1 MIPEEDTA
9 HAVSRLG
16 APGTNPLIDP
26 WEGALLRSSSLSLR
40 ERTLAVDV
48 DQFSNE
54 PIYRATVPCPQIIED
69 LQQLVEFDA
78 LKEKHQA
85 RAAKV
90 GILTLAAGALCLFVG
105 FIAMDGE
112 GVGMPLAW
120 AGTALA
126 LVGIGA
132 FIVRARHQRLNLENR
147 RYELASCLVGL
158 LRADI
163 APDEPVTLELD
174 LRPAD
179 HEDKYQNE
187 SKTRSGWNVKHYL
200 DTWLSLQGRLLDG
213 THFRVEM
220 TERTQERKRTK
231 TNVRGKTKYQSKQK
245 SDALLRVRLRVKPER
260 YQHLGRLGHQAEGA
274 VQLLKGTQL
283 KELTVEADRVDM
295 TLHLASPWSAGEEP
309 PPGPGSGTRPAPLN
323 GQRMVA
329 MALLSLYQLLN
340 LSRAIDKKAVH
351 SRAG

>member
-1 MIPEEDTA
+1 M
-9 HAVSRLG
+9 
-16 APGTNPLIDP
+16 
-26 WEGALLRSSSLSLR
+26 
-40 ERTLAVDV
+40 AVDV

-54 PIYRATVPCPQIIED
+54 PIYRATVPCPQVLED
-69 LQQLVEFDA
+69 LQQLEKIDA
-78 LKEKHQA
+78 LREKQQA
-85 RAAKV
+85 RATKV
-90 GILTLAAGALCLFVG
+90 GTLTLAAGVLCLFVG
-105 FIAMDGE
+105 FMVMDGE
-112 GVGMPLAW
+112 GVGMPLTW
-120 AGTALA
+120 AGTALT

-147 RYELASCLVGL
+147 RYELASRLVGL
-158 LRADI
+158 LQADI

-174 LRPAD
+174 LRPAT
-179 HEDKYQNE
+179 HADKYQNE

-260 YQHLGRLGHQAEGA
+260 YQHLERFGA
-274 VQLLKGTQL
+274 RAKGAMQLLKGTQL
-283 KELTVEADRVDM
+283 KDLTVEADRVDM
-295 TLHLASPWSAGEEP
+295 TLHLASPWAAGEEP
-309 PPGPGSGTRPAPLN
+309 PPSGTGPAPLN
-323 GQRMVA
+323 GQRVVA

-340 LSRAIDKKAVH
+340 LSRALDKKAVH